1 MNNRAIRTAMFRIG
15 LRQYQLAEILGCSEA
30 SVSLMLR
37 HELSRAEQKRIV
49 DLIKEYEAS
58 DEKREHVMSEIST
71 LSELNQEHENEVI
84 VKLTSDHIKM
94 KGGEYVQDL
103 VRWTDASVG

>member
-1 MNNRAIRTAMFRIG
+1 
-15 LRQYQLAEILGCSEA
+15 
-30 SVSLMLR
+30 
-37 HELSRAEQKRIV
+37 
-49 DLIKEYEAS
+49 
-58 DEKREHVMSEIST
+58 MSEIST